1 MPFAGEPFAG
11 EMSGP
16 GNATR
21 TGFAGAPFAGAPF
34 AGQTVP
40 AVQEEPQSEPQEGA
54 PGGQDQPVDAG
65 DEGAGYLAPE
75 PAAQPDAPGHPA

>member
-21 TGFAGAPFAGAPF
+21 TGFAGAPFAGEPF
-34 AGQTVP
+34 AGQVVGTMTR
-40 AVQEEPQSEPQEGA
+40 AA
-54 PGGQDQPVDAG
+54 
-65 DEGAGYLAPE
+65 EGAGWTWTGVAPVPPLAPPKPWRPGPE
-75 PAAQPDAPGHPA
+75 GGGAGGLQEQQP